1 VWCVGTTVLG
11 LLLAVVLDASPATA
25 ALGWTLAALGAVGVA
40 LAIALPMRGK
50 RR

>member
-1 VWCVGTTVLG
+1 VWCAGTAVLG

-25 ALGWTLAALGAVGVA
+25 TLGWALVALGLIGVA
-40 LAIALPMRGK
+40 LTIAVPMRGK